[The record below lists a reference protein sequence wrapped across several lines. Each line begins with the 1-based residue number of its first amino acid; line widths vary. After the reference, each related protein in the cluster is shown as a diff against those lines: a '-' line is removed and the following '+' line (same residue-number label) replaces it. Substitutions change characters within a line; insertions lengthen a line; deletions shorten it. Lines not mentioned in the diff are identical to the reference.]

1 MPTVFN
7 AANELA
13 VSKFL
18 HKKIRFLDIY
28 DIIGQSMERHK
39 VIENPGLEE
48 ILETE
53 SDTYQWIESR
63 W

>member
-1 MPTVFN
+1 
-7 AANELA
+7 
-13 VSKFL
+13 
-18 HKKIRFLDIY
+18 
-28 DIIGQSMERHK
+28 MERHK
-39 VIENPGLEE
+39 VVENPGLEE